1 MSLVLISALS
11 NFSLVSV
18 GFNLPAWQIASNP
31 RMSPSELLAFCQ
43 ISFFFFYWECS
54 SLLVADKSYMVYCA
68 SSPGRYISFSVTC

>member
-43 ISFFFFYWECS
+43 ISFFFTGNAAVCWWQINPTWFTVHLLQADI
-54 SLLVADKSYMVYCA
+54 SLLV
-68 SSPGRYISFSVTC
+68 